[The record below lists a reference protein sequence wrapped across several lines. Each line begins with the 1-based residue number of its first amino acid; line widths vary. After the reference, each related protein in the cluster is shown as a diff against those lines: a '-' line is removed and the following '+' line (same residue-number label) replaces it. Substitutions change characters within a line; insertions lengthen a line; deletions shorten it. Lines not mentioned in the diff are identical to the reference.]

1 MGRFRVSK
9 RFGWGLA
16 ATLLAFIGHSPAE
29 AQLSFLPYGV
39 FTLYSDFCYHEE
51 AGDVLGTRVG
61 FIPMIGDTYVF
72 YQKGE
77 GEPGPPTVVKL
88 SNDLL
93 KKGILDFNVEEDGRT
108 WRITGT
114 ITRAAVLLTSGGNR
128 QWLKDSDKVLRL
140 PRVSLPQ
147 HQLPDCK

>member
-1 MGRFRVSK
+1 MGRFKVSETV
-9 RFGWGLA
+9 GLGMA
-16 ATLLAFIGHSPAE
+16 AWLLTLLACSS
-29 AQLSFLPYGV
+29 AQAQASFLPYGV

-72 YQKGE
+72 YQEGE

-88 SNDLL
+88 SNELL
-93 KKGILDFNVEEDGRT
+93 KKGILDFKVEEGGRT
-108 WRITGT
+108 LRITGT
-114 ITRAAVLLTSGGNR
+114 FTRGAVLLTSGGNR

-140 PRVSLPQ
+140 PKVSLPQ
-147 HQLPDCK
+147 HRLPDCK